1 MSKKER
7 NVLIAVAVALLIFRY
22 FKNRQSSNSTPAL
35 LPQEDAVSLGDE
47 FFGGG
52 GGSSYVPSGDDDTDS
67 LGYDPYSSVSTTK
80 PATGS
85 GETTPLVGDMGSGVS
100 GKPAVGAPSKPKF
113 NLSTGG
119 RGPSAPSTGGYT
131 PTPVAPINVL
141 R

>member
-35 LPQEDAVSLGDE
+35 EEDAVSLGDE

-85 GETTPLVGDMGSGVS
+85 GETAALVGDMGSGVS

-113 NLSTGG
+113 NLSAGG

>member
-35 LPQEDAVSLGDE
+35 EEEEVSLGDE

-52 GGSSYVPSGDDDTDS
+52 GGSSYIPSGDDDTDS
-67 LGYDPYSSVSTTK
+67 LGYDPYSSVSITK

-85 GETTPLVGDMGSGVS
+85 GGTAAFVGDVGSGVS

-113 NLSTGG
+113 NLSSGG